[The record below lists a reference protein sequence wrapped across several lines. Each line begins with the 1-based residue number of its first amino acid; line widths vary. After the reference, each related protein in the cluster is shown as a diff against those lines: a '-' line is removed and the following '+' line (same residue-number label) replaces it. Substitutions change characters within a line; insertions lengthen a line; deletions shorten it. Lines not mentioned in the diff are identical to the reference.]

1 MEDLIPKVQELW
13 DAYGF
18 KPQWR
23 GKLHAAAFFVT
34 LPAGIALLASAHTTV
49 ARIAV
54 AVYVASLAGLFAA
67 SASYHRFAHTVR
79 SVTWLRRLDH
89 SMIFVLIAGTY
100 TPICLIVLPRAWG
113 VPFLVVVW
121 VTALAGII
129 NKMVRLGLGN
139 APSGSWLYIVLGW
152 GSVVVLPMLLT
163 RLSVVQLVLLATGGL
178 LFTVGAVIL
187 AKRRPDPSPT
197 VFGYHEVWHAFTIVA
212 VGCHFAM
219 VASLVN

>member
-18 KPQWR
+18 KPRWR

-34 LPAGIALLASAHTTV
+34 LPAGIALLASAETTV
-49 ARIAV
+49 ARVAV

-100 TPICLIVLPRAWG
+100 TPICLIVLPRAWC

-139 APSGSWLYIVLGW
+139 SPSGSWLYIVLGW

-163 RLSVVQLVLLATGGL
+163 RLNVLQLVLLATGGL

-219 VASLVN
+219 VASLVA

>member
-18 KPQWR
+18 KPRWR

-34 LPAGIALLASAHTTV
+34 LPAGIALLASADTTV

-129 NKMVRLGLGN
+129 NKMVRLGMGN
-139 APSGSWLYIVLGW
+139 SPSGSWLYIVLGW

-163 RLSVVQLVLLATGGL
+163 RLSVLQLVLLATGGL

-187 AKRRPDPSPT
+187 GKRRPDPSPT

-212 VGCHFAM
+212 VACHFAM
-219 VASLVN
+219 VATLVS

>member
-1 MEDLIPKVQELW
+1 MEDLIPRVQEIW

-34 LPAGIALLASAHTTV
+34 LPAGSALLAAAHTTV

-113 VPFLVVVW
+113 VTFLVVVW

-139 APSGSWLYIVLGW
+139 TPSGSWLYIVLGW

-178 LFTVGAVIL
+178 LFTFGAVIL
-187 AKRRPDPSPT
+187 AKRRPDPAPT
-197 VFGYHEVWHAFTIVA
+197 VFGYHEVWHAFTIIA
-212 VGCHFAM
+212 AGLHFA
-219 VASLVN
+219 AICTLAT